1 MLLSPSLAL
10 TAMGKEGRKMSM
22 EAHYEL
28 EVPLLLVHYTH
39 PSIGGSG
46 FFFLALALETELE
59 ADDSASPG
67 LLGRGDPIKGNAK
80 EGEVTLYNST
90 NASDFKPFVKELCTA
105 LLAMSRLSLTPKP
118 YRGTAQL
125 NSQQAAIIA

>member
-1 MLLSPSLAL
+1 
-10 TAMGKEGRKMSM
+10 MSM
-22 EAHYEL
+22 EAHNERA
-28 EVPLLLVHYTH
+28 VPLLLVHYTH

-80 EGEVTLYNST
+80 EGEVTLYKYST